1 MDRSSDHA
9 TSTLKLQELWICI
22 HAGFPPGCG
31 YNVRMSDSPESVA
44 RAFVRAINR
53 QDVEGLAVLMS
64 PEHRFV
70 DSLGN
75 AVEARE
81 KMRAAWAGY
90 FRMIPDYS
98 IAVDETYPDGP
109 VPDSPVII
117 MLGQA
122 RGTYSVNGELKP
134 ENRWQTPLAIRAFI
148 EDGQI
153 AEWRVYADNEPL
165 RQIMKTA
172 G

>member
-1 MDRSSDHA
+1 
-9 TSTLKLQELWICI
+9 
-22 HAGFPPGCG
+22 
-31 YNVRMSDSPESVA
+31 MSDSPESVA

-90 FRMIPDYS
+90 FRMVPDYS
-98 IAVDETYPDGP
+98 IAVDETFTDGP
-109 VPDSPVII
+109 VV
-117 MLGQA
+117 MRLGQA

-134 ENRWQTPLAIRAFI
+134 ENRWETPLAIRAFV
-148 EDGQI
+148 EDGLVV
-153 AEWRVYADNEPL
+153 EWRAYADNEPI
-165 RQIMKTA
+165 RQKMKTA

>member
-1 MDRSSDHA
+1 
-9 TSTLKLQELWICI
+9 
-22 HAGFPPGCG
+22 
-31 YNVRMSDSPESVA
+31 
-44 RAFVRAINR
+44 
-53 QDVEGLAVLMS
+53 VLMS

-90 FRMIPDYS
+90 FRMVPDYS
-98 IAVDETYPDGP
+98 IAVDETFTDGP
-109 VPDSPVII
+109 VV
-117 MLGQA
+117 MRLGQA

-134 ENRWQTPLAIRAFI
+134 ENRWETPLAIRAFV
-148 EDGQI
+148 EDGLVV
-153 AEWRVYADNEPL
+153 EWRAYADNEPI
-165 RQIMKTA
+165 RQKMKTA